1 MLIKKLI
8 QRLLDSR
15 TTPEEASNSVTP
27 NLNGLVSIAASGDY
41 VCPTDGYVK
50 VYARTSDSEHC
61 ELKLYSTAV
70 CNSDCSYGMVESGS
84 SLTVF
89 AKKGE
94 TVNIVLNKMKDATA
108 TFFPTTGGRVIKLLR
123 NLFCKEV
130 AYVA

>member
-1 MLIKKLI
+1 MTLKSLI

-27 NLNGLVSIAASGDY
+27 NFNGQVSIAASGDY
-41 VCPTDGYVK
+41 VCPTDGYVR

-61 ELKLYSTAV
+61 ELKLYSTAF
-70 CNSDCSYGMVESGS
+70 CNSDCTYGMAESGS

-94 TVNIVLNKMKDATA
+94 TVSIVLNKMKDGMAI
-108 TFFPTTGGRVIKLLR
+108 FFPTTGCIKLLR

-130 AYVA
+130 CYVA